1 VLGSP
6 ARVERMNTQPVSQ
19 FVDTS
24 LLSHQEL
31 LPPTLAPVRA
41 ASYVQPTSIIQTD
54 MDRLLQKQ
62 T

>member
-1 VLGSP
+1 
-6 ARVERMNTQPVSQ
+6 MNTQPVSQ